1 MKTIRFNDN
10 RNIVS
15 QRVRIERERLG
26 LSQEALATKLQMK
39 GVGIDQQAISKIER
53 NARIVTDYELLCLA
67 DVFGISVDE
76 LLEGHA

>member
-1 MKTIRFNDN
+1 
-10 RNIVS
+10 
-15 QRVRIERERLG
+15 
-26 LSQEALATKLQMK
+26 MK